1 MRKSMHEETNL
12 LRAKGKRIIAP
23 LAAFALILFT
33 GAFVLGHK
41 HVDAATSLDTP
52 TTPINNA
59 SIDPLLALDQATEA
73 VASRVTPAVVNIA
86 VTSHVSEQAAAQAE
100 GQGED
105 QGDNPFSQFFGPGFG
120 QGQGQGR
127 GPGPGF
133 GQGQGR
139 GQRQIEHGIGSGVI
153 ISPDGYI
160 VTNNHVV
167 EGAMEVRVT
176 MHDRRSFPAKV
187 IGTDKLTD
195 LAVIKIDGKD
205 LPTLGW
211 GDSTKLVPGQSVLAI
226 GSPFGYFRFS
236 VTRGIVSAVDRPN
249 PYSDDARKPGN
260 FIQTDAA
267 INPGNSG
274 GPLVNAHGELVGI
287 NTFLISSSGAFAGA
301 GFAIPTQ
308 TIHPVVDA
316 LIKNGVVHHGYV
328 GVSLNDVTPENAKF
342 FNLTGN
348 TGALIAQV
356 SPDSPASRAGIKA
369 GDVVTGVN
377 GKAVETGSDLQVVVS
392 EEAPGTKIQLDVVRN
407 GQAQKID
414 LTVGEYHKDQE
425 VAAAASEELGH
436 ARLGIAISDLTPEI
450 RQQLNLPTQVEG
462 VAVAQV
468 QPASPAEDAGLSGG
482 DVITEIN
489 RQPVKS
495 AEQFRN
501 EVKQLPVGKDL
512 LLLVW
517 ANGGSSYRVVHPA
530 APSGSNGE

>member
-1 MRKSMHEETNL
+1 MHVETNL
-12 LRAKGKRIIAP
+12 LRAQVKRFAAP
-23 LAAFALILFT
+23 MLAFALILFT
-33 GAFVLGHK
+33 GALVFGHR
-41 HVDAATSLDTP
+41 HVDAATTPDAP
-52 TTPINNA
+52 TTPINNE
-59 SIDPLLALDQATEA
+59 SIDPLLALDRATEA

-86 VTSHVSEQAAAQAE
+86 VTSHAPQRPADAE
-100 GQGED
+100 GEGE
-105 QGDNPFSQFFGPGFG
+105 NPFSQFFGPGFG
-120 QGQGQGR
+120 QGFGQGPGQGSGQGPR
-127 GPGPGF
+127 GF
-133 GQGQGR
+133 GQGR

-167 EGAMEVRVT
+167 DGAMEVRVT
-176 MHDRRSFPAKV
+176 LHDRRSFPAKV

-195 LAVIKIDGKD
+195 LAVVKIDAKN
-205 LPTLGW
+205 LPTIGW

-226 GSPFGYFRFS
+226 GSPFGYFRDS
-236 VTRGIVSAVDRPN
+236 VTRGIVSATNRSN
-249 PYSDDARKPGN
+249 PYSDDPRKPGD

-287 NTFLISSSGAFAGA
+287 NTFLISDTGAFAGA

-316 LIKNGVVHHGYV
+316 LIKNGVVHHGYL
-328 GVSLNDVTPENAKF
+328 GVALNDVTPDNARF
-342 FNLTGN
+342 FNLTDN

-356 SPDSPASRAGIKA
+356 TPNSPASRSGLKA

-377 GKAVETGSDLQVVVS
+377 GRPVETGSDLQVAVS
-392 EEAPGTKIQLDVVRN
+392 EDTPGTRIQLNVMRN

-414 LTVGEYHKDQE
+414 VTVGEYHKEQE
-425 VAAAASEELGH
+425 VAAVANDESGH
-436 ARLGIAISDLTPEI
+436 PRLGIAISDLTPEI
-450 RQQLNLPTQVEG
+450 RQQLNLPSQVEG
-462 VAVAQV
+462 VAVEQV
-468 QPASPAEDAGLSGG
+468 QPASPAEDAGLAGG
-482 DVITEIN
+482 DVILEIN
-489 RQPVKS
+489 RRPVKS

-501 EVKQLPVGKDL
+501 DVKQLPEGKDM

-530 APSGSNGE
+530 SVSGSNGM

>member
-1 MRKSMHEETNL
+1 MHGETNL
-12 LRAKGKRIIAP
+12 LRAKGKHVIAP
-23 LAAFALILFT
+23 LIAFALILFT
-33 GAFVLGHK
+33 GAFVFGHK
-41 HVDAATSLDTP
+41 HVDAATSPETP
-52 TTPINNA
+52 NTPINNA

-73 VASRVTPAVVNIA
+73 VASRVTPAVVNVA
-86 VTSHVSEQAAAQAE
+86 VTSHAPEQAAQAE
-100 GQGED
+100 GED
-105 QGDNPFSQFFGPGFG
+105 EGGDNPFSQFFGPQGPG
-120 QGQGQGR
+120 QGQGPRSFQG
-127 GPGPGF
+127 P
-133 GQGQGR
+133 GR

-153 ISPDGYI
+153 ITPDGYI

-167 EGAMEVRVT
+167 DGAMEVRVT

-195 LAVIKIDGKD
+195 LAVIKIDAKD
-205 LPTLGW
+205 LPTIGW

-249 PYSDDARKPGN
+249 PYTDDPRKPGN

-287 NTFLISSSGAFAGA
+287 NTFLISSTGAFAGA

-356 SPDSPASRAGIKA
+356 SPNSPASRAGIKA

-377 GKAVETGSDLQVVVS
+377 GQPVETGSDLQVVVS
-392 EEAPGTKIQLDVVRN
+392 EKAPGTKIQLDVVRN
-407 GQAQKID
+407 GQPQKVE

-425 VAAAASEELGH
+425 VAAAASDESGH

-450 RQQLNLPTQVEG
+450 RQQLNLPSQVEG
-462 VAVAQV
+462 VAVSQV

-482 DVITEIN
+482 DVITEMN

-501 EVKQLPVGKDL
+501 DVKQLPAGKDL

-530 APSGSNGE
+530 ATSGANGE

>member
-1 MRKSMHEETNL
+1 MHLKTNI
-12 LRAKGKRIIAP
+12 LRAQAKRFAAP
-23 LAAFALILFT
+23 LLALTLVVLT
-33 GAFVLGHK
+33 GSVVFGHR
-41 HVDAATSLDTP
+41 HVDAATSPDTP
-52 TTPINNA
+52 TTPIYNA

-86 VTSHVSEQAAAQAE
+86 VTSRAPEQPADA
-100 GQGED
+100 
-105 QGDNPFSQFFGPGFG
+105 QGDGGNPFSQFFGPQGPG
-120 QGQGQGR
+120 QGQGQM
-127 GPGPGF
+127 
-133 GQGQGR
+133 QGQMQ

-167 EGAMEVRVT
+167 DGAMEVRVT
-176 MHDRRSFPAKV
+176 LHDRRSFPAKV

-195 LAVIKIDGKD
+195 LAVVKIDAKD
-205 LPTLGW
+205 LPTIGW

-249 PYSDDARKPGN
+249 PYSDDPRKPGG

-274 GPLVNAHGELVGI
+274 GPLVNAHGQLVGI
-287 NTFLISSSGAFAGA
+287 NTFLISSTGAFAGA

-316 LIKNGVVHHGYV
+316 LIKNGVVHHGYL
-328 GVSLNDVTPENAKF
+328 GVSLNDVTPDNAKF

-356 SPDSPASRAGIKA
+356 TANSPASRAGIKP

-377 GKAVETGSDLQVVVS
+377 GQPVENGSDLQVVVS
-392 EEAPGTKIQLDVVRN
+392 EKAPGSKIQLDVVRN
-407 GQAQKID
+407 GEPQKVD

-425 VAAAASEELGH
+425 VAASATDESGH
-436 ARLGIAISDLTPEI
+436 ARLGIAISDLTPEV
-450 RQQLNLPTQVEG
+450 RQQLNLPSQVAG

-468 QPASPAEDAGLSGG
+468 QPASPAEDAGLANG
-482 DVITEIN
+482 DVILEIN
-489 RQPVKS
+489 RKPVTS
-495 AEQFRN
+495 ADQFRN
-501 EVKQLPVGKDL
+501 DVKALPAGKDL

-517 ANGGSSYRVVHPA
+517 ANGGTTYRVVHPA
-530 APSGSNGE
+530 APAPSSGE